1 MKYPCFVWIG
11 RIFQFKVLCFGV
23 KNAPFTFN
31 RLGQLFRKFFRG
43 VSIIIYIDD
52 TLVISDTSDRCK
64 EDAQDVVN
72 KLVELGLHIKLEKC
86 SLQPSHNLYFL
97 GFLLC
102 QLPEEKL
109 LNVKALCKES
119 LSKNRV
125 TVKLLL
131 RLMGCV
137 PTRPA
142 VQMSRARSREI
153 QRMVPDHYRGKSTAN
168 KLVILSAWAK
178 EDVLWWRNLDVR
190 DCNLSLR
197 STSVWQFQRLAT
209 DTMDVTI
216 GSVFRGNEMYE
227 VLDNNVARQPIAHN
241 SRTGRK
247 TLKSVMDWDSD
258 IGPSTTEGIRWTSP
272 SHLL

>member
-1 MKYPCFVWIG
+1 
-11 RIFQFKVLCFGV
+11 
-23 KNAPFTFN
+23 
-31 RLGQLFRKFFRG
+31 
-43 VSIIIYIDD
+43 
-52 TLVISDTSDRCK
+52 
-64 EDAQDVVN
+64 
-72 KLVELGLHIKLEKC
+72 
-86 SLQPSHNLYFL
+86 
-97 GFLLC
+97 
-102 QLPEEKL
+102 
-109 LNVKALCKES
+109 
-119 LSKNRV
+119 
-125 TVKLLL
+125 
-131 RLMGCV
+131 MGCV

-216 GSVFRGNEMYE
+216 GSVFRGKEMYE

-241 SRTGRK
+241 SRAGRK